1 MKPNGRGQR
10 IELGNHAVPNEQADK
25 HDYSFGVAILRGG
38 EEWFFFGL
46 MKVRR
51 SVASQIA
58 LGSDGARLFMR
69 PEMSPNSNPGVI
81 GAAPR
86 HVRIRLSRPL
96 HPGKIS
102 DKAK

>member
-1 MKPNGRGQR
+1 MAEVKGLSSGIMQFQMNKRTSTIAPS
-10 IELGNHAVPNEQADK
+10 EFA
-25 HDYSFGVAILRGG
+25 FLRGG

-46 MKVRR
+46 MKVHR

-69 PEMSPNSNPGVI
+69 PEMSPNSNPGVS

-86 HVRIRLSRPL
+86 HVRNKLLRTLRP
-96 HPGKIS
+96 GRIS
-102 DKAK
+102 DGAK